1 MSRPMSFKESLV
13 TWRSMADRVA
23 DRLDEMPHLRENQ
36 EALLALVERS
46 EELLALGKLYESK
59 LREVNRAKVVAFGEG
74 RELRNRLANGLRHA
88 LGDHDP
94 KLIGYGVPPRP
105 REQRR
110 NRPTKAER
118 ERRAAAAEPGPSGDR
133 PAVN

>member
-118 ERRAAAAEPGPSGDR
+118 ERRAAAAEPGPGDR